1 MAKNKNNKS
10 ENKQQTNTKVKVWDL
25 VEQTAMKGKAVG
37 LLPDVTEE
45 RRTTHVEICKKA
57 VEYAQKFPKIAKYI
71 ILMFLVNQGAG
82 KNDVYEKGYR
92 SMDTARMNQ
101 LADWYEAYK
110 KYEIGGGSLDVIAR
124 ACYAFFEKFRNPK
137 TKKVNVIK
145 ARAAFFKALKE
156 AEKLGKHEGD
166 GHGDCKAMLKNLGVI
181 LKNTE
186 VKDDEVAETEEA
198 APAETAIKSDT
209 EAA

>member
-1 MAKNKNNKS
+1 MAKQ
-10 ENKQQTNTKVKVWDL
+10 ENKQENNKLKVWDL
-25 VEQTAMKGKAVG
+25 VEQTAKTGLALN
-37 LLPDVTEE
+37 LLPSVTKE
-45 RRTTHVEICKKA
+45 RKATHVEICKKA

-71 ILMFLVNQGAG
+71 ILMFLINQGAG

-124 ACYAFFEKFRNPK
+124 TVYRFFEKFRNPK

-156 AEKLGKHEGD
+156 AEKLGKHEGE
-166 GHGDCKAMLKNLGVI
+166 GHGDCKAMLKNLGII
-181 LKNTE
+181 LDKTE
-186 VKDDEVAETEEA
+186 VKTEDVEA
-198 APAETAIKSDT
+198 A
-209 EAA
+209 

>member
-1 MAKNKNNKS
+1 MAKQENNKI
-10 ENKQQTNTKVKVWDL
+10 KVWDL
-25 VEQTAMKGKAVG
+25 VEQTAKTGLAVN
-37 LLPDVTEE
+37 LLPSVTEE
-45 RRTTHVEICKKA
+45 RKATHVEICKKA

-124 ACYAFFEKFRNPK
+124 TVYRFFEKFRNPK

-156 AEKLGKHEGD
+156 AEKLGKHEGE

-181 LKNTE
+181 LDKTE
-186 VKDDEVAETEEA
+186 VKTEDVEA
-198 APAETAIKSDT
+198 A
-209 EAA
+209 

>member
-1 MAKNKNNKS
+1 MAKQENNKI
-10 ENKQQTNTKVKVWDL
+10 KVWDL
-25 VEQTAMKGKAVG
+25 VEQTAKTGLAVN
-37 LLPDVTEE
+37 LLPSVTEE
-45 RRTTHVEICKKA
+45 CKATHVEICKKA

-71 ILMFLVNQGAG
+71 ILMFLINQGAG

-124 ACYAFFEKFRNPK
+124 TVYRFFEKFRNPK

-156 AEKLGKHEGD
+156 AEKLGKHEGE
-166 GHGDCKAMLKNLGVI
+166 GHGDCKAMLKNLGII
-181 LKNTE
+181 LDKTE
-186 VKDDEVAETEEA
+186 VKTEDVEA
-198 APAETAIKSDT
+198 A
-209 EAA
+209 